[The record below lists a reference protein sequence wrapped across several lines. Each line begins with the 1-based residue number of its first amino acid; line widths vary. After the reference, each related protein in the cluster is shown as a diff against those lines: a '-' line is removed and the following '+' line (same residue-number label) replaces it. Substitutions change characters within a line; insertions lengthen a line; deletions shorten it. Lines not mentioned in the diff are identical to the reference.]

1 MDILKYV
8 NDQAL
13 ILIPVL
19 YIIGMFIKST
29 PKIPDWLIPFILL
42 AIGILG
48 SFALLGVSIQSV
60 VQGILVSGTA
70 VYTNQLIKQGT
81 LKGK

>member
-48 SFALLGVSIQSV
+48 SFALIGVSVQSV
-60 VQGILVSGTA
+60 IQGILVSGTS
-70 VYTNQLIKQGT
+70 VYANQLIKQGT